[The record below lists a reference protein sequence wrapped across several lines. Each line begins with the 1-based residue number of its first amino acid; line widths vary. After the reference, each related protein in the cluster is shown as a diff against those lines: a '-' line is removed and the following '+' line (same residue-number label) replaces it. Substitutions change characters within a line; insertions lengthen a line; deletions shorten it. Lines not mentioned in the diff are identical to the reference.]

1 MIAAFLKASD
11 NLAKMCHA
19 TVFADDAIF
28 DIENKVHV
36 FWHDDIVLHFN
47 ERIVIGNTM
56 KQFIFYH
63 LANDRQFHL
72 RSIGMSV
79 RILQIASNTT

>member
-1 MIAAFLKASD
+1 MVKASD

-19 TVFADDAIF
+19 TVFADDAVF

-63 LANDRQFHL
+63 LTYGCQFYP
-72 RSIGMSV
+72 RSIGMSI
-79 RILQIASNTT
+79 RILYISNNTT

>member
-19 TVFADDAIF
+19 TVFADDAVF

-36 FWHDDIVLHFN
+36 FWHDDIVLHFPN
-47 ERIVIGNTM
+47 DCAFLSLIVMVIW
-56 KQFIFYH
+56 
-63 LANDRQFHL
+63 
-72 RSIGMSV
+72 
-79 RILQIASNTT
+79 

>member
-11 NLAKMCHA
+11 NLAKMCHT

-36 FWHDDIVLHFN
+36 FWL
-47 ERIVIGNTM
+47 GNTM

-63 LANDRQFHL
+63 LTYGCQFYP
-72 RSIGMSV
+72 RSIGMSI
-79 RILQIASNTT
+79 RILYISNNTT